1 MPKLTV
7 AVPHAL
13 DPQEATKR
21 LQGFLERV
29 RSRYED
35 QVSDLQESWDE
46 HTGSFSFKSYG
57 FTVKGSVAV
66 QPAEVRVEGDLP
78 FAAMMFKGRVEQTL
92 RENLERL
99 MSEDGARYSS

>member
-7 AVPHAL
+7 AVPHSL

-35 QVSDLQESWDE
+35 QVSDLQETWGENS
-46 HTGSFSFKSYG
+46 GSFSFKTYG
-57 FTVKGSVAV
+57 FNVKGNVAV
-66 QPAEVRVEGDLP
+66 QPGEVRVEGDLP

-99 MSEDGARYSS
+99 MGDDGAKYSA

>member
-7 AVPHAL
+7 AVPHSL
-13 DPQEATKR
+13 DPQEVTKR

-29 RSRYED
+29 RSRYGD
-35 QVSDLQESWDE
+35 QVSDLQESWGE
-46 HTGSFSFKSYG
+46 NSGNFSFKTYG
-57 FTVKGSVAV
+57 FNVKGNIAV
-66 QPAEVRVEGDLP
+66 EPGEVKVEGDLP

-99 MSEDGARYSS
+99 MSEDGAKYAT

>member
-7 AVPHAL
+7 TVPHTL

-29 RSRYED
+29 RSRYAD
-35 QVSDLQESWDE
+35 QVSDLEEEWGENSG
-46 HTGSFSFKSYG
+46 TFGFKTYG
-57 FTVKGSVAV
+57 FNVKGSMAV
-66 QPAEVRVEGDLP
+66 EPNQVRVEGDLP
-78 FAAMMFKGRVEQTL
+78 FAAMMFKGRVEQTI

-99 MSEDGARYSS
+99 MSEDGAKYST

>member
-7 AVPHAL
+7 AVPHSL

-29 RSRYED
+29 RSRYGD
-35 QVSDLQESWDE
+35 QVSDLQEEWGDSSG
-46 HTGSFSFKSYG
+46 TFSFKTYG
-57 FTVKGSVAV
+57 FNVKGTLAV
-66 QPAEVRVEGDLP
+66 TPGEVRVDGDLP
-78 FAAMMFKGRVEQTL
+78 FAAMMFKGRVEQTI

-99 MSEDGARYSS
+99 VSEEGARYST

>member
-7 AVPHAL
+7 AVPHSL

-35 QVSDLQESWDE
+35 QVSDLQETWGENS
-46 HTGSFSFKSYG
+46 GSFSFKTYG
-57 FTVKGSVAV
+57 FSVKGNVAV
-66 QPAEVRVEGDLP
+66 QPGEVRIEGDLP

-99 MSEDGARYSS
+99 MSDDGAKYSA

>member
-1 MPKLTV
+1 MPKLSV

-35 QVSDLQESWDE
+35 QVSDLQESWE
-46 HTGSFSFKSYG
+46 ENTGRFSFKSYG
-57 FTVKGSVAV
+57 FSVKGSVAV
-66 QPAEVRVEGDLP
+66 EVSEVRVEGDLP

-99 MSEDGARYSS
+99 VSEDGARYSS

>member
-29 RSRYED
+29 RSRYQD
-35 QVSDLQESWDE
+35 QVSDLHEEWGE
-46 HTGSFSFKSYG
+46 NAGTFSFKTYG
-57 FTVKGSVAV
+57 FNVKGNVAV
-66 QPAEVRVEGDLP
+66 QPGEVRVEGDLP
-78 FAAMMFKGRVEQTL
+78 FAAMMFRGKIESDIKEQ
-92 RENLERL
+92 LERIV
-99 MSEDGARYSS
+99 AA

>member
-29 RSRYED
+29 RSRYQD
-35 QVSDLQESWDE
+35 QVSDLHEEWGE
-46 HTGSFSFKSYG
+46 NAGTFSFKTYG
-57 FTVKGSVAV
+57 FNVKGNVAV
-66 QPAEVRVEGDLP
+66 QPGEVRVEGDLP
-78 FAAMMFKGRVEQTL
+78 FAAMMFKGRVEQTI

-99 MSEDGARYSS
+99 LGEEGAKFSA